1 MRYGVP
7 TDTAIV
13 AVPKETLP
21 QSFIEEAVPDGR
33 HPSNVLNGL
42 GYSRTR
48 EHSPVKPQNPRKRL
62 MSMVVPEPIRGL
74 WGDDT
79 YSLASRVAGKEQY
92 WRIERLWQPSRRSR
106 LETVTSAAL
115 GCGEV

>member
-33 HPSNVLNGL
+33 HPSNVLNRL

-48 EHSPVKPQNPRKRL
+48 EHSPVEPQNPRT
-62 MSMVVPEPIRGL
+62 PEK
-74 WGDDT
+74 D
-79 YSLASRVAGKEQY
+79 
-92 WRIERLWQPSRRSR
+92 
-106 LETVTSAAL
+106 
-115 GCGEV
+115 